1 MSWKIRKRVL
11 QCPANSWIF
20 NQFFLWK
27 PCIPKKTLAGLE
39 ILSEV
44 HVVNTK
50 LMATRAESI
59 CSLEKYENRDSYF
72 KGILSF
78 VLEIFLPTNLFI
90 SAGFLFTLDNFL

>member
-1 MSWKIRKRVL
+1 MSCK
-11 QCPANSWIF
+11 
-20 NQFFLWK
+20 FLDFQSVFSVE
-27 PCIPKKTLAGLE
+27 TLYSKEDASRIG
-39 ILSEV
+39 
-44 HVVNTK
+44 NTLWSSCGKYK